1 MGLKVAAET
10 CVFRVVFACSMK
22 GILQTVR
29 NVSSIKFVV
38 GPMARVER
46 DKNYGS
52 EQCHCC
58 IHFMGPKA
66 GGASLAM
73 HSSLLLFSQNEA
85 EHRM

>member
-46 DKNYGS
+46 DKN
-52 EQCHCC
+52 
-58 IHFMGPKA
+58 
-66 GGASLAM
+66 
-73 HSSLLLFSQNEA
+73 
-85 EHRM
+85 